1 MLKFGTFQK
10 KTKYLYI
17 MGKNIIITEQ
27 QVNDL
32 VNSLLKNIMG
42 GFSQNNNT
50 NSTTT
55 SSDKPSTDKE
65 VTPTSSSTNTS
76 SNMSTDFNSMV
87 DKIIDN
93 FEGGYYDPVTMKS
106 SAMGESGETMYGMD
120 AKASDM
126 LKTSAGKQFWD
137 LIHED
142 KQKNPSCWKLE
153 YDPAKSSGNC
163 SNPTLSRK
171 LKDLIAQIMKPEY
184 DKLSNQY
191 LTPEAKN
198 IVNSTPELLFNF
210 TYLVWNG
217 AGFFQKFSKVLNEK
231 VKSGIKDPNQLA
243 KIMIDYRKNFSE
255 YSSFANNL
263 TRRGGR
269 NMEKALGMA

>member
-1 MLKFGTFQK
+1 
-10 KTKYLYI
+10 
-17 MGKNIIITEQ
+17 MGKDIILTEQ
-27 QVNDL
+27 QINNLLGSILQGILGSTNIDNKSDVDLKSNIKPDEVNKEIK
-32 VNSLLKNIMG
+32 S
-42 GFSQNNNT
+42 
-50 NSTTT
+50 T
-55 SSDKPSTDKE
+55 SSG
-65 VTPTSSSTNTS
+65 V
-76 SNMSTDFNSMV
+76 STDFNEMI

-106 SAMGESGETMYGMD
+106 AAMGDSGETMYGMD

-126 LKTSAGKQFWD
+126 LQTSAGKQFWD

-153 YDPAKSSGNC
+153 YDPAKSSGKC
-163 SNPTLSRK
+163 SNPSLARQ
-171 LKDLIAQIMKPEY
+171 LKNLIAQIMKPEY

-191 LTPEAKN
+191 LTPEAKD

-217 AGFFQKFSKVLNEK
+217 AGFFKKFSNVLNDK
-231 VKSGIKDPNQLA
+231 VKSGIKDPKELA

-269 NMEKALGMA
+269 QMEKALGMA

>member
-1 MLKFGTFQK
+1 
-10 KTKYLYI
+10 
-17 MGKNIIITEQ
+17 MGKNIILTEQ

-32 VNSLLKNIMG
+32 VNSIFKNILG
-42 GFSQNNNT
+42 GLNQDN
-50 NSTTT
+50 TT
-55 SSDKPSTDKE
+55 SADNDKKSTEKDVLTPSIS
-65 VTPTSSSTNTS
+65 TSTS
-76 SNMSTDFNSMV
+76 SNMSTDFNTMV

-126 LKTSAGKQFWD
+126 LKTSTGRQFWD

-142 KQKNPSCWKLE
+142 KKKNPSCWKYL
-153 YDPAKSSGNC
+153 YDPAKSSGKC
-163 SNPTLSRK
+163 SNLALARQ
-171 LKDLIAQIMKPEY
+171 LKDLIAKMMKPNY
-184 DKLSNQY
+184 DKWSNQY
-191 LTPEAKN
+191 LTPEAKE
-198 IVNSTPELLFNF
+198 IVNNTPELLFNF

-217 AGFFQKFSKVLNEK
+217 PGFFQKFSKVLNEK

-243 KIMIDYRKNFSE
+243 KIMIDYRKNFSD

-263 TRRGGR
+263 TQRGGR
-269 NMEKALGMA
+269 KMEKALGMA